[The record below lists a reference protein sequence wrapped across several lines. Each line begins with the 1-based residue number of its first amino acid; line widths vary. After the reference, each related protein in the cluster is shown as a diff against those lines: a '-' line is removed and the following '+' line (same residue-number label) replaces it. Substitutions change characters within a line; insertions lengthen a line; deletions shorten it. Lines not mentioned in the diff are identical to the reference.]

1 MRTPAKGVPRTKI
14 TFERT
19 GGVAGNG
26 LHFEVDLNTLP
37 AEQAAQLL
45 KLIDKADF
53 FNLPEGPSGSLT
65 PDEFHYEIA
74 VNNGGDSHT
83 VHVTDTTMPES
94 LRPLIRELTMMRV
107 LRL

>member
-1 MRTPAKGVPRTKI
+1 MTTI
-14 TFERT
+14 TFERS
-19 GGVAGNG
+19 GGLIGNG
-26 LHFEVDLNTLP
+26 LRLDVDLNTLP
-37 AEQAAQLL
+37 EDEAAHLT
-45 KLIDKADF
+45 KLIDEADL